1 MINKVCIDTHI
12 AVWGIKN
19 QAEPDQIEMIK
30 KARGFF
36 DDLDQKNIQVI
47 IPTVVVAE
55 LLVQESFEKQ
65 VVFLDVIQKNFIV
78 GILDLQVAMEYARI
92 VGKRHATIDK
102 IMESFSVR
110 KDKMKFD
117 HIIVATALLYGAS
130 CIYSYDDGVKKFAE
144 GLIEVKEMPDLYTQ
158 NLLF

>member
-1 MINKVCIDTHI
+1 MINRICIDTHI

-19 QAEPDQIEMIK
+19 QAEPEQLGMIQ
-30 KARGFF
+30 KARDFF
-36 DDLDQKNIQVI
+36 EDLDQKNIQVI

-55 LLVQESFEKQ
+55 LLVPESFEKQ
-65 VVFLDVIQKNFIV
+65 VVFLDVIQKCFIV

-92 VGKRHATIDK
+92 VGKRHEATARI
-102 IMESFSVR
+102 IEQFSIR

-130 CIYSYDDGVKKFAE
+130 CIYSYDDDVKKFAD
-144 GLIEVKEMPDLYTQ
+144 GLIDVKEMPDRYKEM
-158 NLLF
+158 LLF